1 MKYSIIIPAYNV
13 ADYIEQCV
21 TSVFS
26 QTHKTLEILLVDD
39 GSTDGKTPA
48 LCDALASRDSRVRV
62 IHQENGGLSAARN
75 TGISHASGDYLLFLD
90 GDDFWTDKGFLE
102 QIDAEISKHDQLDAL
117 IYTYSYYFSEKE
129 KTVYTFT
136 ERLPRNQ
143 VLTDPILLVET
154 GAVFA
159 PAWNKCIRR
168 EKFATSLQFQ
178 TGYLYEDAI
187 WCAEVLKELDS
198 YVVLDNPQCM
208 YRQNRQGSITS
219 QVSLKHL
226 QHSFLGTELNLR
238 NVDDLP
244 DTKKKAMYMYA
255 CNSYISILPFVY
267 PYLGNQEIHEFLHQY
282 KFLLQYSNHL
292 PWLSFRL
299 TAVVTK
305 WLGVNVAAFLQYK
318 LLGLYRTIKRM
329 RATDS

>member
-21 TSVFS
+21 TSVLS
-26 QTHKTLEILLVDD
+26 QTHETLEILLVDD

-48 LCDALASRDSRVRV
+48 LCDELASSDSRVRV
-62 IHQENGGLSAARN
+62 IHQENGGQSAARN
-75 TGISHASGDYLLFLD
+75 TGIGYATGDYLLFLD
-90 GDDFWTDKGFLE
+90 GDDFWTDSGFLK
-102 QIDAEISKHDQLDAL
+102 QIDTELNKHGHLDAV
-117 IYTYSYYFSEKE
+117 IYTYSYYFSEQE

-136 ERLPRNQ
+136 ERLPRHQ

-168 EKFATSLQFQ
+168 EKFATSLQFP
-178 TGYLYEDAI
+178 TDFLYEDGI
-187 WCAEVLKELDS
+187 WCADVLKELDS
-198 YVVLDNPQCM
+198 YVVIDNPHYM
-208 YRQNRQGSITS
+208 YRLNRLGSFTNTITEEK
-219 QVSLKHL
+219 VR
-226 QHSFLGTELNLR
+226 HSFLGTELNLR

-244 DTKKKAMYMYA
+244 DTKKKAMYIYA

-267 PYLGNQEIHEFLHQY
+267 PYLDNQEIHEFLNQY

-299 TAVVTK
+299 TAVLTK
-305 WLGVNVAAFLQYK
+305 CLGVHLAAFLQYK